1 MRWSPLW
8 TVPHAG
14 VRSVQCSFLNQYMTG
29 KMFLE
34 TSSLISGLCWVLIY
48 LYFWSSSGLSL
59 KEKFGQPKTLR
70 SVPIP
75 TAWGN
80 LRQLNS
86 CPKAMF
92 LKISSQDPKIST
104 WAQWLFWQEGQQ
116 EGFCT
121 ASHLSPRKDILP
133 LKDNSQRPFWDAP
146 VSPGFSWWW
155 MLVTLPKAEAPLR
168 PFGSPVAMATVCSF
182 MIWLLSTSL
191 NQKRFWSFYIFSDF
205 NSNSLVGGFEFEREM
220 IHCEEKLPEI
230 YVVHC
235 WTLLFFKN

>member
-34 TSSLISGLCWVLIY
+34 TSSLISGLCWFLIY

-75 TAWGN
+75 TAWGK

-92 LKISSQDPKIST
+92 LKVSSQDPKIST

-146 VSPGFSWWW
+146 VSPGVVDVGDSPEGW
-155 MLVTLPKAEAPLR
+155 
-168 PFGSPVAMATVCSF
+168 GSPASF
-182 MIWLLSTSL
+182 WEPCRYGNCVQL
-191 NQKRFWSFYIFSDF
+191 YD
-205 NSNSLVGGFEFEREM
+205 LV
-220 IHCEEKLPEI
+220 
-230 YVVHC
+230 VVHLSQSE
-235 WTLLFFKN
+235 TLLELLFSVILIQIH